1 MGRTLSAYRI
11 GGWQHVGERRVLT
24 RDCIHDSAG
33 ARHRTS
39 TLPYSSS
46 CPKQGHGH
54 GQQAAAWGR
63 TRNDYSM
70 QPSIMFHAQLIL
82 PDGDPRAT
90 HLEAASPLQLD
101 NAPHTHARYATHS
114 ISAIYVC
121 GQLENKHQ
129 GLFPFKRLGI
139 LSNQISK
146 GR

>member
-1 MGRTLSAYRI
+1 MPEAGTQSWAASCCL
-11 GGWQHVGERRVLT
+11 GESQERLL
-24 RDCIHDSAG
+24 H
-33 ARHRTS
+33 
-39 TLPYSSS
+39 
-46 CPKQGHGH
+46 
-54 GQQAAAWGR
+54 AA
-63 TRNDYSM
+63 
-70 QPSIMFHAQLIL
+70 FHAQLIL